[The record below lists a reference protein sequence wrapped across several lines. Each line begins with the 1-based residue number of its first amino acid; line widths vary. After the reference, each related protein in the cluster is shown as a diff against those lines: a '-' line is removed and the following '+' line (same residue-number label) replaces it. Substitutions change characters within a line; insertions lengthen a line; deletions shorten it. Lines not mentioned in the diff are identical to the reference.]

1 MSGEGLEAVASRMTA
16 PMQQA
21 HTELPLPPM
30 AWLQPPGGA
39 GAGAGARRAQSG
51 TNNKMANKK
60 IQCLP
65 DSRIEF

>member
-21 HTELPLPPM
+21 HTVVCTRVACHHPSVVCHKE
-30 AWLQPPGGA
+30 
-39 GAGAGARRAQSG
+39 SG

-60 IQCLP
+60 NSVP
-65 DSRIEF
+65 TGF